1 MTTYLG
7 GGGTAQQEA
16 ALWAPMLARRP
27 RVLYWPF
34 ALGDDMLPGAE
45 SWLRGSL
52 EEFQRGIDV
61 TTWLTL
67 DGHDQAELEAFD
79 LVFIGGGNTYDL
91 LAHLR
96 AHGALDWL
104 RAHLGRGGDLY
115 GGSAGAILAGATVD
129 VAAWHDENATDLA
142 SPDELAGL
150 GLLPGRALLPHFADG
165 DAPRAQEWA
174 ERLGLE
180 VVGIPEASGLVV
192 ERDRVVVAGPEP
204 VWRCTPDSA
213 TTVRAGAVLPDS
225 NSELTH
231 GRGAAGPPSGWRSG
245 PSSSAGGRC
254 G

>member
-1 MTTYLG
+1 MTVFLG

-45 SWLRGSL
+45 TWLRGSL
-52 EEFQRGIDV
+52 AEFQPGLDV

-67 DGHDQAELEAFD
+67 DGRGPAELEDFD

-96 AHGALDWL
+96 THGALAWVHM
-104 RAHLGRGGDLY
+104 HLAGGGDLY
-115 GGSAGAILAGATVD
+115 GGSAGAILAGATVG
-129 VAAWHDENATDLA
+129 VAAWHDENATDLTT
-142 SPDELAGL
+142 PDELAGL
-150 GLLPGRALLPHFADG
+150 GLLPGRALLPHFAAG

-180 VVGIPEASGLVV
+180 VLGVPEASGLVV
-192 ERDRVVVAGPEP
+192 EGDDVVVAGPGP
-204 VWRCTPDSA
+204 VWRCTPTGA
-213 TTVRAGAVLPDS
+213 TALPP
-225 NSELTH
+225 
-231 GRGAAGPPSGWRSG
+231 G
-245 PSSSAGGRC
+245 SSIP
-254 G
+254 